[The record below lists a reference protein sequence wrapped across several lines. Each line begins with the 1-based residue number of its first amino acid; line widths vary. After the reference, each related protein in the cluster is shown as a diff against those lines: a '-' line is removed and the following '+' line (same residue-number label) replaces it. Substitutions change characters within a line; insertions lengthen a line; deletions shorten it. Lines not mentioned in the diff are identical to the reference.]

1 MRRATEQAL
10 SVPAFRTPVDCT
22 PWVLGGLWPAE
33 LNQPSPETDS
43 LAEYLRKDLHRIADS
58 ANQKL
63 REINEVGLAE
73 SARQTE
79 EARVINV
86 ARAFAVLRVES
97 TIRHLRQEPLGFR
110 PEYLSLGEVP
120 EEPTRVVR
128 RAHPEPTVVIEHRD
142 APAPAPAARN
152 EVVADVPT
160 TEPETIENSW
170 DAGEPTVMPEP
181 VTESVSTPEPPERSP
196 STEPP
201 TPPPS
206 EPPTRPQSPVSPPPP
221 QSAESPPPPPP
232 PSPAPPLVR
241 HREKPAAATQVE
253 SADSRLRRLLT
264 FVARQEPGLAWAV
277 GDRLDGS
284 TVLTTDLAH
293 GWIPPGVSLPAGV
306 ELLVPQRRR
315 ENLNSIM
322 GPTEHRLTY
331 RPGDGFAP
339 PTDLDVTDSDPD
351 VRRLEAVPDLGWRL
365 AEATHWR
372 DGLPRMA
379 HTMAKAGAAGTGVVD
394 AELDVLRVHLDTA
407 RYQVFSQYPDVG
419 DRLFCNCLLLA
430 ATEAIASGD
439 QVAANYHF
447 AWYIE
452 LTAAK
457 DGGWGQQP

>member
-33 LNQPSPETDS
+33 LDQTSPETAS
-43 LAEYLRKDLHRIADS
+43 LATYLRNDLHRIADS

-63 REINEVGLAE
+63 REINEAGLAE
-73 SARQTE
+73 PARQAE

-97 TIRHLRQEPLGFR
+97 TIRHLRQEPLGFQ
-110 PEYLSLGEVP
+110 PEYLSLGTVP
-120 EEPTRVVR
+120 DEPTRVVR
-128 RAHPEPTVVIEHRD
+128 REHSEPTVVIEHHD
-142 APAPAPAARN
+142 VAASDPAPPPD
-152 EVVADVPT
+152 VVEDV
-160 TEPETIENSW
+160 
-170 DAGEPTVMPEP
+170 
-181 VTESVSTPEPPERSP
+181 
-196 STEPP
+196 
-201 TPPPS
+201 
-206 EPPTRPQSPVSPPPP
+206 
-221 QSAESPPPPPP
+221 PPPPPVKP
-232 PSPAPPLVR
+232 EMGWATVEPEPTPDPKRTPDPDPAPDQNRTPDPASDPDPPAPPR
-241 HREKPAAATQVE
+241 AAAPRREKAAAAAQVE
-253 SADSRLRRLLT
+253 SADSRLRRLLA

-277 GDRLDGS
+277 GDRSDGS

-306 ELLVPQRRR
+306 ELPVPQRRR
-315 ENLNSIM
+315 GNLSSIM

-339 PTDLDVTDSDPD
+339 ATELDVTAPDPD
-351 VRRLEAVPDLGWRL
+351 VRRLEVVSDLGWRL

-372 DGLPRMA
+372 DGLPRMV
-379 HTMAKAGAAGTGVVD
+379 HTMAKAGAAGTGVVE

-407 RYQVFSQYPDVG
+407 RYQVFSQYPDVP

-430 ATEAIASGD
+430 AAEAIASGD

-452 LTAAK
+452 LTAEKA
-457 DGGWGQQP
+457 GGWGQ

>member
-1 MRRATEQAL
+1 MAIFGRRSARKRMRRATEQAL

-22 PWVLGGLWPAE
+22 PWVLGGLWPTE
-33 LNQPSPETDS
+33 LNEPRPETAS
-43 LAEYLRKDLHRIADS
+43 LAAYLRNDLHRIADS

-63 REINEVGLAE
+63 REINEAGLAE
-73 SARQTE
+73 PARQAE

-97 TIRHLRQEPLGFR
+97 TIRHLRQEPLGFQ
-110 PEYLSLGEVP
+110 PEYLSLGTVP
-120 EEPTRVVR
+120 DEPTRVVR
-128 RAHPEPTVVIEHRD
+128 REHSEPTVVIEHHD
-142 APAPAPAARN
+142 AERPTAAAPPEMA
-152 EVVADVPT
+152 ADVPPPPSEAPEIDWAT
-160 TEPETIENSW
+160 VKSDPLAEPQP
-170 DAGEPTVMPEP
+170 APVRMPEP
-181 VTESVSTPEPPERSP
+181 TPEPEPTPDPPAPVRMP
-196 STEPP
+196 TPQPDPP
-201 TPPPS
+201 TPP
-206 EPPTRPQSPVSPPPP
+206 
-221 QSAESPPPPPP
+221 
-232 PSPAPPLVR
+232 APRRDKAV
-241 HREKPAAATQVE
+241 AATQVE
-253 SADSRLRRLLT
+253 SSDSRLRRLLT

-277 GDRLDGS
+277 GDRSDGS
-284 TVLTTDLAH
+284 TVLATDLAH

-306 ELLVPQRRR
+306 ELLLPQRRR
-315 ENLNSIM
+315 GNLNDII
-322 GPTEHRLTY
+322 GHTEHRLTY
-331 RPGDGFAP
+331 RPGDGFAS
-339 PTDLDVTDSDPD
+339 PTDLDVTSPDLD

-372 DGLPRMA
+372 DGLPRMV

-452 LTAAK
+452 LTAVK
-457 DGGWGQQP
+457 VEGWGQQP